1 MQLRPI
7 HMLLGLAVLLGLST
21 PARAAASVQDDG
33 AGITR
38 AEAALAEEQA
48 LIARQLRRVREVMK
62 SLADIREKEGRI
74 HAAKL
79 LRDALEE
86 LDRRDLQD
94 GGTTLEELMDASRD
108 DLRGGRSMAALEP
121 QEQTLRRVVRLM
133 NVLLDRKN
141 LDDLDE
147 SLKSLKEIK
156 AQLQALKDEERSI
169 IEDTEELREDSKND
183 AQKDLESALESAL
196 QEQRKLLADAEK
208 QARSSGLFDLEQ
220 LKNQLDALVS
230 DQELG
235 SKTFSAWSPKSTQ
248 ELEVARPD
256 LTQARASEAEAKRLR
271 DAAETLREAAEEA
284 RAMQGSA
291 APDEAADALSKA
303 ASREQR
309 NAQVA
314 PDESAK
320 EAARQA
326 ADALTESA
334 KEMAAAS
341 DQSSRESAAQNA
353 EARASEL
360 EAAAA
365 EAAARAAAARAAA
378 KETIDPIAGTPS
390 MSGAAAERVQEAL
403 DAAQA
408 QSGEEGARQSTEE
421 ALRKLDE
428 ATDAEAR
435 LSQALEASQAEGA
448 KRAQAIAEGLER
460 AGEAGQS
467 PAAKEAGEAL
477 EQAAEAMAEAEKA
490 ARNLDAKDAA
500 EQAQAAS
507 EALAKAQAAMEQAMA
522 EQQASASSDAAS
534 ERKATAEAQ
543 AALAEQVAAAQ
554 SQASQGSM
562 SPEAQAGVE
571 QAMQKAQEAMEKAA
585 EQLQSPGESR
595 AASKSQSEA
604 IEALDEAL
612 DQAQAGV
619 EPQGQAGEDKA
630 QELAERQRKVE
641 EELLD
646 LARRNAE
653 REGALSDAD
662 IKSAAESASEA
673 AESLEQAGG
682 SPPPQSQEENDP
694 KKDLSEAVEEER
706 ETERK
711 IDEALAELEEEE
723 QQYQE
728 LRQEELLFQI
738 AEEVEAMLVPHRE
751 QMAATSELD
760 ASREGTRVTRAL
772 RVRLRGIA
780 REEEAILARAT
791 KVADALEGEGVI
803 VFHEIVR
810 NVEAD
815 LVRIVR
821 SLGESYSSGDRVQA
835 LQEDVLT
842 SLEWLEAALRQELE
856 DREQQESEPPPPS
869 EGEPQEPP
877 LVPDVAELKLLR
889 QLETEVLA
897 RIQQFVDLHPELR
910 DPEIQPNPLVL
921 EDISRLAYRHR
932 RVAELFS
939 MFRERLGIPSAEDA
953 PD

>member
-1 MQLRPI
+1 MQPTPI
-7 HMLLGLAVLLGLST
+7 RIALGIAILVGLLGPS
-21 PARAAASVQDDG
+21 AAAAPLQDDG
-33 AGITR
+33 AGISR

-62 SLADIREKEGRI
+62 SLADIREKEGRV

-86 LDRRDLQD
+86 LDRRDLTD
-94 GGTTLEELMDASRD
+94 GGSTLEELMDASRE
-108 DLRGGRSMAALEP
+108 DLRGGRTMAALEP
-121 QEQTLRRVVRLM
+121 QVQTLRRVVRLM

-141 LDDLDE
+141 LDDLDK
-147 SLKSLKEIK
+147 SLKTLKEIK
-156 AQLQALKDEERSI
+156 AELQALKDEERSLV
-169 IEDTEELREDSKND
+169 EDTEALQEASKNE
-183 AQKDLESALESAL
+183 AQLDLESLLESALE
-196 QEQRKLLADAEK
+196 QQRELLADAEK
-208 QARSSGLFDLEQ
+208 QSRSSGLFDLEQ
-220 LKNQLDALVS
+220 LKSQLDALAA

-235 SKTFSAWSPKSTQ
+235 AKTFSAWSPKSTQ
-248 ELEVARPD
+248 ELEAARPD
-256 LTQARASEAEAKRLR
+256 LTRARASEAQAQRLR
-271 DAAETLREAAEEA
+271 DAAETLREAAQEA
-284 RAMQGSA
+284 RSLQGNA
-291 APDEAADALSKA
+291 APDEAADKLAKA

-309 NAQVA
+309 HAQVA
-314 PDESAK
+314 PDQSAK
-320 EAARQA
+320 DAAQRA
-326 ADALTESA
+326 ATALTESA
-334 KEMAAAS
+334 QEMGAAS
-341 DQSSRESAAQNA
+341 DEASREQAAQNA
-353 EARASEL
+353 EARASDL
-360 EAAAA
+360 EADAA
-365 EAAARAAAARAAA
+365 EAATRAQAARAEA
-378 KETIDPIAGTPS
+378 KQKIDGVAGTPS

-403 DAAQA
+403 EEAQS
-408 QSGEEGARQSTEE
+408 QSGEAARKATEE

-428 ATDAEAR
+428 ATDAQAR
-435 LSQALEASQAEGA
+435 LSQALEASQSEGA
-448 KRAQAIAEGLER
+448 KRAEAISEGLER

-477 EQAAEAMAEAEKA
+477 KQAAKAMSNAEQAAKS
-490 ARNLDAKDAA
+490 LDANTAA
-500 EQAQAAS
+500 EQAQQAS
-507 EALAKAQAAMEQAMA
+507 ESLAEAQAAMEKAMT
-522 EQQASASSDAAS
+522 EQQAGADSEAAA

-543 AALAEQVAAAQ
+543 AALAEQIAGAQ
-554 SQASQGSM
+554 SQASQGSL
-562 SPEAQAGVE
+562 SPEAQAGVQE
-571 QAMQKAQEAMEKAA
+571 AMQKAQAAMENAA

-619 EPQGQAGEDKA
+619 EPQDQAGQDKA

-641 EELLD
+641 QELLD

-662 IKSAAESASEA
+662 IQSAAESASQA

-682 SPPPQSQEENDP
+682 SPPPSGSEQEND
-694 KKDLSEAVEEER
+694 LEEAVEKER

-711 IDEALAELEEEE
+711 IDKALAELEEEE

-738 AEEVEAMLVPHRE
+738 AEEVEAMLIPHRE
-751 QMAATSELD
+751 QMAATRELD
-760 ASREGTRVTRAL
+760 ANREGSRVTRAL

-856 DREQQESEPPPPS
+856 DREQQDSESPPPQ

-889 QLETEVLA
+889 QLESEVLA

-910 DPEIQPNPLVL
+910 NPEAKPDPLVL

-932 RVAELFS
+932 RVAELFR
-939 MFRERLGIPSAEDA
+939 MFRERLGIPAAEDT
-953 PD
+953 PH